1 MLLVVPFVMAMFVAM
16 SLEGTHLLFTILFVV
31 HVMLSAIAFNAAG
44 GFSRIIG
51 GYVCFFSVFTL
62 IFGVFWKTVLGR
74 AADTNLSAPL
84 LDITLY
90 TASVGMLLM
99 IVYITKSLDF
109 RRYSLA
115 DKLHASD
122 VDYSKIGLGC
132 LISAFMIQFLDVVLG
147 AAPGGILSIINQ
159 LNIFLPLGVL
169 MSTIGAIQNSNGR
182 HSVDLVSLFSI
193 VLNIIMGSL
202 AFSKQGMLEPIV
214 CWVIAAAYMRFRL
227 TTVTYI
233 VLIPT
238 LYFALFMAAPISG
251 LRTDVVT
258 GSYTERVTILI
269 HGLTHWDELKQR
281 EAESDEFAR
290 EHSEGS
296 TYFGTSQGGLVER
309 STMLPVDDSLFLF
322 TYNGHEDGYE
332 TILWDFENWI
342 PHFMLPDKRTGYT
355 GNHYVHEMGGGLA
368 EEDNSTGISFSP
380 VAEAYHVG
388 GWVGVLILMPAIWLL
403 FFITTDLT
411 VGDITKSP
419 WGLLVVILLIHAAP
433 ESLLSGLI
441 QSIAYGN
448 LSFAFAMFFSIKLA
462 PVLGSLFS
470 STPAP
475 PAPRF
480 IARPRS
486 A

>member
-1 MLLVVPFVMAMFVAM
+1 
-16 SLEGTHLLFTILFVV
+16 
-31 HVMLSAIAFNAAG
+31 
-44 GFSRIIG
+44 
-51 GYVCFFSVFTL
+51 
-62 IFGVFWKTVLGR
+62 
-74 AADTNLSAPL
+74 
-84 LDITLY
+84 
-90 TASVGMLLM
+90 
-99 IVYITKSLDF
+99 
-109 RRYSLA
+109 
-115 DKLHASD
+115 
-122 VDYSKIGLGC
+122 
-132 LISAFMIQFLDVVLG
+132 MIQFLDVVLG